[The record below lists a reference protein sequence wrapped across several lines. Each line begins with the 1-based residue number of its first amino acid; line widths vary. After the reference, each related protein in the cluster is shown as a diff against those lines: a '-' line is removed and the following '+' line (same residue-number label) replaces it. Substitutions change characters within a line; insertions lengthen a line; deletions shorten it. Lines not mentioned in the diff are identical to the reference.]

1 MRNQRKQL
9 RGNKMSRLMLAADLH
24 LGHKNITKFRT
35 QFSSPEEHHETVLE
49 NMKLSVNKADSLWLL
64 GDIAFTKDW
73 LVRLQEI
80 KCRRKVL
87 VLGNH
92 CTDRE
97 VKFHDLIGVYDEVHA
112 LVSHRNYW
120 FSHAPIHEAEIRGK
134 LGNIHGHIHSAAI
147 DSPYYQ
153 CISLEHTDYKAIP
166 FEQVVNRFK
175 EYKEK

>member
-1 MRNQRKQL
+1 
-9 RGNKMSRLMLAADLH
+9 MSRLLLAADLH

-35 QFSSPEEHHETVLE
+35 QFSSAEEHHEIVLE
-49 NMKLSVNKADSLWLL
+49 NMKLSINKADSLWLL

-87 VLGNH
+87 ILGNH

-97 VKFHDLIGVYDEVHA
+97 VKFRDLVGIYDGVHA

-120 FSHAPIHEAEIRGK
+120 FSHAPIHESEIRGK

-147 DSPYYQ
+147 DSPHYQ
-153 CISLEHTDYKAIP
+153 CVSLEHTDYKAIY
-166 FEQVVNRFK
+166 FEEVINRFK

>member
-1 MRNQRKQL
+1 
-9 RGNKMSRLMLAADLH
+9 MSRLMLAADLH

-35 QFSSPEEHHETVLE
+35 QFSSAEEHHEIVLE

-87 VLGNH
+87 ILGNH
-92 CTDRE
+92 DLERG
-97 VKFHDLIGVYDEVHA
+97 VKFHDLVGIYDEVHA

-120 FSHAPIHEAEIRGK
+120 FSHAPIHESEIRGK
-134 LGNIHGHIHSAAI
+134 LANIHGHIHSAAI
-147 DSPYYQ
+147 DSPHYQ
-153 CISLEHTDYKAIP
+153 CVSLEHTDYKASS
-166 FEQVVNRFK
+166 FEEVINRFK